1 MNRDFKLPDLG
12 EGVHEGQ
19 IMSIMVAE
27 GQSVREDEPLIEV
40 ETDKARVEIPSP
52 YTGTVARVHVSE
64 QQLVH
69 VGDVMISFSDGS
81 EGLTPPETT
90 STASAAKSVAA
101 STVIP
106 PTAPQQRRVVAAPS
120 VRRLARQ
127 RGIDLAGIQGSGPGG
142 RIHLCDLD
150 TSVAETTVPVTATP
164 APVEAATPVTDPV
177 RPQPLVAG
185 TTPASPQVMSPTEM
199 QASTGLTLD
208 EIPGGRPDHDQ
219 YGPVIRQ
226 PLSQAR
232 HTIARIMSQSWATI
246 PHVTDTDDA
255 DVTDLEALRKAHQNA
270 SNPQRKVTM
279 LCFLVRAIVRGLE
292 KFPIF
297 NASVD
302 ESTGDIIYRQYINV
316 AIGVETER
324 GLVAPVIHNTN
335 HLSILQI
342 ADALDIISSNA
353 RSASFAVN
361 DTRGGTYTISN
372 AGAVGGSR
380 YSTPIITPPQVAVLA
395 AGRMR
400 LMPWVVDGEIK
411 PRLIMPL
418 SHSIDHRIIDGGKE
432 IPFLQFVIGQ
442 LQNPLEFVLSS

>member
-1 MNRDFKLPDLG
+1 MTRDFILPDLG

-69 VGDVMISFSDGS
+69 VGDVMFSFSDGS
-81 EGLTPPETT
+81 EATDVAPQ
-90 STASAAKSVAA
+90 ST
-101 STVIP
+101 
-106 PTAPQQRRVVAAPS
+106 TAPAPAAPIKTPITPSPQTSQQRRIVAAPS
-120 VRRLARQ
+120 VRRMARQ
-127 RGIDLAGIQGSGPGG
+127 RGIDLTNVQGSGPGG

-150 TSVAETTVPVTATP
+150 SNDVVPPAAAEISSPVRVSPLPVPPSSVAGSPSP
-164 APVEAATPVTDPV
+164 P
-177 RPQPLVAG
+177 
-185 TTPASPQVMSPTEM
+185 PQVINAANLPTSP
-199 QASTGLTLD
+199 ALSLS
-208 EIPGGRPDHDQ
+208 EIPGGRPDQDQ
-219 YGPVIRQ
+219 YGMVIRQ

-255 DVTDLEALRKAHQNA
+255 DVTDLESLRKAHKNT
-270 SNPQRKVTM
+270 SHPERKITM
-279 LCFLVRAIVRGLE
+279 LCFLVRAVTRALE
-292 KFPIF
+292 RFPIF

-302 ESTGDIIYRQYINV
+302 ENTSEIVYRQYINV

-335 HLSILQI
+335 QLSILHI
-342 ADALDIISSNA
+342 ADALDVISANA

-372 AGAVGGSR
+372 AGAIGGSR

-432 IPFLQFVIGQ
+432 IPFLQFVIAQ

>member
-1 MNRDFKLPDLG
+1 MTRDFILPDLG

-69 VGDVMISFSDGS
+69 VGDIMFSFSDGS
-81 EGLTPPETT
+81 EATEVAPQRTTAPAPAAQIQTPITPPRQT
-90 STASAAKSVAA
+90 SQK
-101 STVIP
+101 
-106 PTAPQQRRVVAAPS
+106 RRIVAAPS
-120 VRRLARQ
+120 VRRMARQ
-127 RGIDLAGIQGSGPGG
+127 RGIDLTNVQGSGPGG

-150 TSVAETTVPVTATP
+150 SNDAMPPPAAEISAPVPVSPMPVPPSSVAGSPSP
-164 APVEAATPVTDPV
+164 P
-177 RPQPLVAG
+177 
-185 TTPASPQVMSPTEM
+185 PQVINAANLPTSP
-199 QASTGLTLD
+199 ALSLS
-208 EIPGGRPDHDQ
+208 EIPGGRPDQDQ
-219 YGPVIRQ
+219 YGMVIRQ

-255 DVTDLEALRKAHQNA
+255 DVTDLEALRKAHKNTSHPEQ
-270 SNPQRKVTM
+270 KITM
-279 LCFLVRAIVRGLE
+279 LCFLVRAVTRALE
-292 KFPIF
+292 RFPIF

-302 ESTGDIIYRQYINV
+302 ENTSEIVYRQYINV

-335 HLSILQI
+335 HLSILHI
-342 ADALDIISSNA
+342 ADALDVISANA

-372 AGAVGGSR
+372 AGAIGGSR

-432 IPFLQFVIGQ
+432 IPFLQFVIAQ

>member
-1 MNRDFKLPDLG
+1 MDAANMTRDFILPDLG

-52 YTGTVARVHVSE
+52 YTGIVARVHVSE

-69 VGDVMISFSDGS
+69 VGDVMFSFSDGS
-81 EGLTPPETT
+81 EAPD
-90 STASAAKSVAA
+90 VAPQK
-101 STVIP
+101 T
-106 PTAPQQRRVVAAPS
+106 TAPAPITTPITSSPQTPQQSRVVAAPS
-120 VRRLARQ
+120 VRRMARQ
-127 RGIDLAGIQGSGPGG
+127 RGIDLAGLQGSGPGG

-150 TSVAETTVPVTATP
+150 SNIVVPPAAVEISSPLRVSPPPAPASSVAG
-164 APVEAATPVTDPV
+164 APSPP
-177 RPQPLVAG
+177 
-185 TTPASPQVMSPTEM
+185 PQVIHAANLPPSP
-199 QASTGLTLD
+199 ALSLS
-208 EIPGGRPDHDQ
+208 EIPGGRPDQDQ
-219 YGPVIRQ
+219 YGLVIRQ

-255 DVTDLEALRKAHQNA
+255 DVTDLEALRKAHKNA
-270 SNPQRKVTM
+270 THPERKITM
-279 LCFLVRAIVRGLE
+279 LCFLVRAVTRALE
-292 KFPIF
+292 RFPIF

-302 ESTGDIIYRQYINV
+302 ENTSEIVYRQYINL

-335 HLSILQI
+335 QLSILHI
-342 ADALDIISSNA
+342 ADALDVISSNA

-372 AGAVGGSR
+372 AGALGGSR

-432 IPFLQFVIGQ
+432 IPFLQFVIAQ
-442 LQNPLEFVLSS
+442 LQNPLEFILSS